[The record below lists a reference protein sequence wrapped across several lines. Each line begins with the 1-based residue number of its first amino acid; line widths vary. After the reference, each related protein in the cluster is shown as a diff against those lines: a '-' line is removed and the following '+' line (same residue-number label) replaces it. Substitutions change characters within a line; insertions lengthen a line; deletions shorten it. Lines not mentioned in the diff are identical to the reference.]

1 NVRGDIDESRRHT
14 IFAFR
19 DYDYTGY
26 LADFS
31 RWDAFRETDTDCQYK
46 AQIEEEVGIKLGP
59 WTIVSFVGR
68 QGIFYDFS
76 PEVVKAILDRM
87 RARFKQL
94 QEAKARQVAQAD
106 RSTNAVKSK
115 TGDRAGTKPVT
126 TNLTQPPVVVE

>member
-1 NVRGDIDESRRHT
+1 MNERGDIDESRRHT

-31 RWDAFRETDTDCQYK
+31 RWGAFRETDTDRQYK
-46 AQIEEEVGIKLGP
+46 AQIEEEIGIKLGP

-94 QEAKARQVAQAD
+94 EEAKARQAGGLANV
-106 RSTNAVKSK
+106 VKPK
-115 TGDRAGTKPVT
+115 KGDRVETKPVT
-126 TNLTQPPVVVE
+126 TNQTQPPVVVE